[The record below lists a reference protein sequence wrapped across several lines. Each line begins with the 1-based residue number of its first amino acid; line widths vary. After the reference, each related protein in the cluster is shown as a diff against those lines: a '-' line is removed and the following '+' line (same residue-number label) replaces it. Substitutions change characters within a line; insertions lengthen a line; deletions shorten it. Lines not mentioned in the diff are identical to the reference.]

1 VRRAPYAR
9 RVQVRET
16 NLKQLIQGE
25 KQFRVP
31 LWQRQYTW
39 RLTDHRLL
47 WRYIRHKTRTV

>member
-1 VRRAPYAR
+1 MRRAPYAR